1 MFTEFA
7 VVKVS
12 PYLGEKKADRHGVQ
26 NVWLTPL
33 CGKIPNQVMVVA
45 GTVAAQEGNKLESGK
60 NYLISITER
69 DSDPVYGR
77 QFNITV
83 VTEVAG
89 TEVFGYV
96 EELGKAVV
104 VATRVADNGPANI
117 LENNTQPAANT
128 GATPA
133 KVDLQS
139 GLEETPVVAL
149 TDTTAVVVE
158 P

>member
-33 CGKIPNQVMVVA
+33 CGKIPNQAMVVA

-60 NYLISITER
+60 NYLISVTER
-69 DSDPVYGR
+69 DPDPVYGR

-96 EELGKAVV
+96 KELGKAVV
-104 VATRVADNGPANI
+104 VATKAADNGTANI
-117 LENNTQPAANT
+117 LENGAPAATNT

-133 KVDLQS
+133 KVELQS
-139 GLEETPVVAL
+139 TLVEATEEELEK
-149 TDTTAVVVE
+149 VE
-158 P
+158 EVDIP

>member
-12 PYLGEKKADRHGVQ
+12 PYMGEKKADRHGVQ

-33 CGKIPNQVMVVA
+33 CGKIPNQAMVVA

-60 NYLISITER
+60 NYLISVTER
-69 DSDPVYGR
+69 DPDPVYGR

-96 EELGKAVV
+96 KELGKAVV
-104 VATRVADNGPANI
+104 VATKVADNGTANI
-117 LENNTQPAANT
+117 LDNDTPAANT
-128 GATPA
+128 NKGATPG
-133 KVDLQS
+133 KVELQS
-139 GLEETPVVAL
+139 GLEESHEELKET
-149 TDTTAVVVE
+149 E
-158 P
+158 EIQ